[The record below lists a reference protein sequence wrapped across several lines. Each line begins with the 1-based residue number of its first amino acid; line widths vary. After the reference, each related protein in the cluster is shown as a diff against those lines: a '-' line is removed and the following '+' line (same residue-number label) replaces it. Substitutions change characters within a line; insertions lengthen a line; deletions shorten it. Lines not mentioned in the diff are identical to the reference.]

1 MVKPAV
7 TSGKY
12 LINSVS
18 VCLLIVIPVI
28 LFITSLDTIK
38 TRDKVWYGGG
48 YDPEYAYLFNSLNI
62 ATFRLVGHFD
72 HPGTPMQVYG
82 GFVLRGTWLL
92 NPEGESLTD
101 AVIADPEHYL
111 RILNISTAL
120 LASLAFLVFP
130 LFLYYRTKNL
140 WYALILQISPF
151 ISGFILFNGF
161 TRITQEAM
169 LMIAALALATSLA
182 DRLLHPK
189 TENDR
194 KYSLMFGI
202 ISGFGMA
209 SKILFAPLMVIPL
222 ILLNSNNLRK
232 RFLIAAAVTFVVFT
246 LPVITLYPNMAYWIL
261 KLFIFSGQYGTG
273 PVGIVNAGSYPGN
286 LLWIIKASPYFAAVF
301 AIGLVMLTGGL
312 LLKRSR
318 KTFLQPQELR
328 LVAAITTALALGYI
342 IVAKQ
347 PKESYLLPYEIV
359 SSVLIVLIL
368 YKTVN
373 LQFFKNRRGGLIVAG
388 IIILSLVFFM
398 IPQGISLKQKLYSSD
413 KNHLWETSYRA
424 AASAPGVNAVVF
436 THPGSSLV
444 SALFFGNAYSHWRY
458 AGKLRELH
466 PDSYIL
472 NLAEGYV
479 CDWDN
484 QKVGLSD
491 LYKKY
496 GGKLLVYG
504 PAEAEEAM
512 RKIMATDNISSQSE
526 IYYRD
531 EKQLILAA
539 LMLEDSMVSER
550 KLIFSSAEAIQ
561 GNPDFAAPAHGISRT
576 GEISFEKKRSG
587 NSSIMTN
594 AHSPYAFTTVPVMLK
609 SGDGLTATVWVLG
622 PDHKT
627 HLAVAEAGSRKVLS
641 SVTSTGK
648 SGKEWEKITL
658 YFTAESTISEIIA
671 YTYNE
676 INQTAWFDDFSVEI
690 VWKNNVKTEK

>member
-1 MVKPAV
+1 
-7 TSGKY
+7 
-12 LINSVS
+12 
-18 VCLLIVIPVI
+18 
-28 LFITSLDTIK
+28 
-38 TRDKVWYGGG
+38 
-48 YDPEYAYLFNSLNI
+48 
-62 ATFRLVGHFD
+62 
-72 HPGTPMQVYG
+72 MQVYG
-82 GFVLRGTWLL
+82 GLVLWGAWLL

-182 DRLLHPK
+182 DRLLRPGY
-189 TENDR
+189 ENDR

-209 SKILFAPLMVIPL
+209 SKILFAPLMVVPL
-222 ILLNSNNLRK
+222 ILLNTNNLRK
-232 RFLIAAAVTFVVFT
+232 RFLITATVAFVVFT

-286 LLWIIKASPYFAAVF
+286 LLWVLMASPYLAAIF

-312 LLKRSR
+312 LLKKSG
-318 KTFLQPQELR
+318 KSFLQTQELR

-359 SSVLIVLIL
+359 SSVIIVMIL

-373 LQFFKNRRGGLIVAG
+373 LQFFKIRRGGLIVAG
-388 IIILSLVFFM
+388 TITLGLVFFM
-398 IPQGISLKQKLYSSD
+398 ITQGISSKQKLYSSD

-424 AASAPGVNAVVF
+424 ATSAPGGNAVVF
-436 THPGSSLV
+436 THPGSSPV

-458 AGKLRELH
+458 AGKIQKLY

-479 CDWDN
+479 CDWN
-484 QKVGLSD
+484 NKKVGLSG

-496 GGKLLVYG
+496 GGKLLIYG
-504 PAEAEEAM
+504 PAEAEKAM
-512 RKIMATDNISSQSE
+512 RNIMASDNITSQAE

-539 LMLEDSMVSER
+539 LMPADSMAKER
-550 KLIFSSAEAIQ
+550 ELTFSSAEAIH
-561 GNPDFAAPAHGISRT
+561 GKPEFAAPARGISRI

-594 AHSPYAFTTVPVMLK
+594 AHSPYAFTTVPVMLN

-622 PDHKT
+622 PGHKT
-627 HLAVAEAGSRKVLS
+627 HLVVAEAGSRNVLS
-641 SVTSTGK
+641 SVASTGK
-648 SGKEWEKITL
+648 SGNGWEKITL
-658 YFTAESTISEIIA
+658 HLTAKSIGSEIIA

-690 VWKNNVKTEK
+690 VRKNNVKTEK